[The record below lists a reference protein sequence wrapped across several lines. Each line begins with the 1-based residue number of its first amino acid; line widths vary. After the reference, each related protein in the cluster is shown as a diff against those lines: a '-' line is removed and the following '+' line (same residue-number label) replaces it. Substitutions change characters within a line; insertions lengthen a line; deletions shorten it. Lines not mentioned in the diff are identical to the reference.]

1 MNSSDSIHDWIERA
15 EQGNAE
21 AQEEIWERFFSKLL
35 LLARGHLQGR
45 LRVGDEEDV
54 VLSVLQSYFLGVQ
67 ENRFPD
73 VRGGDELWRL
83 LSRMTHRKAIDW
95 LRHAGRQKR
104 FAVGESAMGIDAQ
117 IHPMA
122 DVAAETHSPLL
133 EIVAIDECRRLL
145 SLLTTELQSIAL
157 RKLEGYTNQEIAA
170 QQACSLATVER
181 RLKLIRDIWSQS
193 EQDEQSQ
200 PGT

>member
-1 MNSSDSIHDWIERA
+1 MKSGDSVHEWIEGA
-15 EQGNAE
+15 EKGDSGS
-21 AQEEIWERFFSKLL
+21 QEEIWARFFPELL
-35 LLARGHLQGR
+35 RLARRHLQGR

-54 VLSVLQSYFLGVQ
+54 VLSVLQSYFVGAQ
-67 ENRFPD
+67 ENRFPE

-104 FAVGESAMGIDAQ
+104 FAVGESALNLDAEHQ
-117 IHPMA
+117 PMSE
-122 DVAAETHSPLL
+122 VAGETRNPLL

-145 SLLTTELQSIAL
+145 SLLTTELQAIAL
-157 RKLEGYTNQEIAA
+157 RKLEGYTNQEIAG
-170 QQACSLATVER
+170 QLTCSLATVER

-193 EQDEQSQ
+193 EQNERFQ
-200 PGT
+200 P